1 MSNNRTLIS
10 LLEQHANRFESEYAA
25 SPDARLSLGHDQC
38 ALKLRHWMKEL
49 RSRDPDAHEFLPSKV
64 GLRAGETHTWAAPRL
79 ERAAVSRSEAEPS
92 LAYYAGEMLNNWG
105 RSVLTAVDW
114 WITTR
119 RYCSRMERR
128 TRYVA
133 KTEALSERTGRGIA
147 AASICRP
154 APHPERV
161 TRSSPPSSFYKKETQ
176 PRVRRVS

>member
-10 LLEQHANRFESEYAA
+10 LLEQHATRFESEYAA
-25 SPDARLSLGHDQC
+25 SPDAHLSHGHDQC

-92 LAYYAGEMLNNWG
+92 LAYYTGEMLNNWG

-114 WITTR
+114 WMTTG
-119 RYCSRMERR
+119 RYSSRMERR
-128 TRYVA
+128 SRYVD
-133 KTEALSERTGRGIA
+133 KTEALSENLLRQSGTVA
-147 AASICRP
+147 WDRP
-154 APHPERV
+154 PQAYVAR
-161 TRSSPPSSFYKKETQ
+161 RPPRES
-176 PRVRRVS
+176 